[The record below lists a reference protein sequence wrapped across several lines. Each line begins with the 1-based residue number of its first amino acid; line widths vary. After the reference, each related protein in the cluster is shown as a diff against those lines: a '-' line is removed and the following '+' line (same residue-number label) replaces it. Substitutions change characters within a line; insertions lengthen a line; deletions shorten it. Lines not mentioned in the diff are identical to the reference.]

1 MGMKPKM
8 LVLINSSTG
17 LYDFRNELLSELS
30 KSYCIVVS
38 TPDSGKIDL
47 IKKLGCEVIITPIER
62 RGINPVVD
70 LKLINN
76 YRKIIN
82 KEKPDYILT
91 YTIKPN
97 IYGGFLARVKKSI
110 MQ

>member
-47 IKKLGCEVIITPIER
+47 IKNLDVKL
-62 RGINPVVD
+62 
-70 LKLINN
+70 L
-76 YRKIIN
+76 
-82 KEKPDYILT
+82 
-91 YTIKPN
+91 
-97 IYGGFLARVKKSI
+97 
-110 MQ
+110 